1 MRIKLFFLLMLSAQ
15 LCFSQRILRDDSS
28 NRPARL
34 TKVELLDKSE
44 FQCVYLH
51 EIYDPELDFRK
62 KVYEILEVGTTY
74 SKYEN
79 YGAYQLDSLI
89 NARMKAGEIITA
101 GQHSAFFSQFRPTLE
116 YLIKDL
122 KNAKLTMYDRVFVDN
137 FVYEEPV
144 PAIAWKLQ
152 PDTQEVC
159 GYVCHKATAEF
170 RGRIWTAWYSD
181 IPLNNGPWKFGNL
194 PGLILKVEDDK
205 KEHRFEAVGFKQD
218 KIDFGYKKRSYMK
231 TTREKFN
238 KALWDYKNRSWQ
250 MVEGTEYQPK
260 NPDGSAVEVSREKM
274 FYNLIELE

>member
-51 EIYDPELDFRK
+51 EIYDPALDFRK

-89 NARMKAGEIITA
+89 NARMRAGEIITA

-122 KNAKLTMYDRVFVDN
+122 KNAKLTMYDRDV
-137 FVYEEPV
+137 
-144 PAIAWKLQ
+144 
-152 PDTQEVC
+152 
-159 GYVCHKATAEF
+159 
-170 RGRIWTAWYSD
+170 
-181 IPLNNGPWKFGNL
+181 
-194 PGLILKVEDDK
+194 
-205 KEHRFEAVGFKQD
+205 
-218 KIDFGYKKRSYMK
+218 
-231 TTREKFN
+231 
-238 KALWDYKNRSWQ
+238 
-250 MVEGTEYQPK
+250 
-260 NPDGSAVEVSREKM
+260 
-274 FYNLIELE
+274 

>member
-1 MRIKLFFLLMLSAQ
+1 MRIKLLLFLSIVTQ
-15 LCFSQRILRDDSS
+15 LCFAQRILRDDSS
-28 NRPARL
+28 DRPARL
-34 TKVELLDKSE
+34 AKVELLDKSE

-51 EIYDPELDFRK
+51 EIYDPGLDFRK
-62 KVYEILEVGTTY
+62 KVYEILEVGTRY

-79 YGAYQLDSLI
+79 YGAYRLDSLI
-89 NARMKAGEIITA
+89 NARIKAGEIITS
-101 GQHSAFFSQFRPTLE
+101 GQHSEFFSQFRPTLE
-116 YLIKDL
+116 HLIKDV
-122 KNAKLTMYDRVFVDN
+122 KGAKLTMYDQVFVDN

-159 GYVCHKATAEF
+159 GYVCHKAVAKF
-170 RGRIWTAWYSD
+170 RGRTWTAWYSD

-205 KEHRFEAVGFKQD
+205 GEHSFEAVGFKQD

-238 KALWDYKNRSWQ
+238 KALWEYKNHSWK
-250 MVEGTEYQPK
+250 MMAGTEYQPK
-260 NPDGSAVEVSREKM
+260 NVDGSAVEIPRTKM
-274 FYNLIELE
+274 FYNPIELE